1 MYNKFFGSF
10 NKENSNIYK
19 KYLEKINNLENE
31 IELLTEN
38 DIKIKVKNLI
48 INFQKNKNL
57 DNLLVE
63 SFALTREAS
72 KRTLGLRHFDVQLM
86 AGIVLHNGKI
96 AEMKTGEGKTLAA
109 TLAAVLNSLSL
120 NGVQIVTV
128 NDYLAKRDKQLMS
141 QLYRYLG
148 LSIGLIQENMNSLE
162 RRKNYSADITYVT
175 NSELVFDY
183 LRDNLVKSIKKI
195 VLPKFNYCIIDEVD
209 SILID
214 EARTPLIISRTLE
227 GPFEKYITSN
237 EISNYLTYQHHFT
250 VNEKI
255 KNITLTSEGIKFIEQ
270 MLSIE
275 SIYDINDP
283 WFPFINN
290 ALKAKIFYK
299 KNINYIIENEEIL
312 IIDESTGRI
321 MSDRR
326 WSDGLHEAIEAKE
339 HVVIRKGSEILS
351 SLTYQNFFLSYPKFA
366 GMSGTAKTSED
377 EFEKIYN
384 LSVFVIPTQN
394 KMIRNDLK
402 DFVYKDEFS
411 KWKAVAKEVAEIKK
425 IGRPILLGTTSIE
438 KSQII
443 SELLKD
449 LNIKHRL
456 LNAQPENI
464 KLESEIIA
472 QAGKK
477 FSVTVATNMAG
488 RGTDILLG
496 GNPDFQT
503 RQQIFEL
510 LNQLNNNKFFFL
522 LIKKNLSKK
531 LLGRKKD
538 LNLSSLLLISRELEI
553 KIILN
558 FFLITYIKLNISLK
572 IFLKNSFLMTYF
584 DKINIESNIINVIEN
599 GYPFSKNLIDS
610 DLKNLYNFY
619 FSINK
624 ENCFVEKNLLK
635 KLGGLFVIGTEH
647 HESLRIDN
655 QLRGRSGRQGDP
667 GSSRFFVSLDDNL
680 LRIFG
685 GQEIKKL
692 LQKFDPSNSLPLD
705 LNFLDNIINNSQK
718 KVEES
723 YYETRKNLLEYDKII
738 HTQRMYIYKIRN
750 IILNSINLKEEIVT
764 YGENLMFK
772 FAQTLEKIKRKNLKD
787 EFLAIQKEINF
798 LLSVESI
805 FLDFNH
811 LKILTFE
818 EIYNIL
824 IEQFWITYDLK
835 EEQLE
840 TIKPGLMR
848 IFEKKILLAEV
859 DKNWKLH
866 LQKTDIIKETIGWRT
881 YGQLDPLLEYN
892 NEASK
897 LFVAT
902 IYNIKY
908 NSLYEILQSKI
919 LFDKKINFSIKV
931 K

>member
-1 MYNKFFGSF
+1 MSINFFNLF
-10 NKENSNIYK
+10 NKNNSFIFE
-19 KYLEKINNLENE
+19 KYLQKINNLEYE
-31 IELLTEN
+31 IEFLTEN
-38 DIKIKVKNLI
+38 QIKEKIKNLI
-48 INFQKNKNL
+48 IHFQKTKNL
-57 DNLLVE
+57 DDILVE

-86 AGIVLHNGKI
+86 AGIVLHQGKI

-148 LSIGLIQENMNSLE
+148 LSIGLIQENMNSFE

-183 LRDNLVKSIKKI
+183 LRDNLVQSIKKI

-214 EARTPLIISRTLE
+214 EARTPLIISRTLQ
-227 GPFEKYITSN
+227 GPIEKYLTSN
-237 EISNYLTYQHHFT
+237 EISNYLVYNSHHIID
-250 VNEKI
+250 EKL
-255 KNITLTSEGIKFIEQ
+255 KNITLTSEGIKFIQ
-270 MLSIE
+270 QILNISTL
-275 SIYDINDP
+275 YDINDP

-299 KNINYIIENEEIL
+299 KNINYIIENDEIL

-339 HVVIRKGSEILS
+339 QVFIKKGSEILS
-351 SLTYQNFFLSYPKFA
+351 SLTYQNFFLSYPKFS

-384 LSVFVIPTQN
+384 LSVFVIPTKN

-402 DFVYKDEFS
+402 DLVYKDEFT
-411 KWKAVAKEVAEIKK
+411 KWKAVAKEVQKIKK

-449 LNIKHRL
+449 LNINHRL

-496 GNPDFQT
+496 GNPDFRT

-510 LNQLNNNKFFFL
+510 LNQLNKNKFFFL
-522 LIKKNLSKK
+522 LVKKSLSKK
-531 LLGRKKD
+531 LIKRENNFTLF
-538 LNLSSLLLISRELEI
+538 NLLLIARELEI

-558 FFLITYIKLNISLK
+558 FFLITYIKSNTSLR
-572 IFLKNSFLMTYF
+572 IFLNFIYIITYLN
-584 DKINIESNIINVIEN
+584 KINIETNIINVIEN
-599 GYPFSKNLIDS
+599 GYPFSKNLMDNF
-610 DLKNLYNFY
+610 LKYLYNFY

-624 ENCFVEKNLLK
+624 KNSFIEKNFLK

-667 GSSRFFVSLDDNL
+667 GSSRFFVSLDDDL

-692 LQKFDPSNSLPLD
+692 IYKFESLNSLPLN
-705 LNFLDNIINNSQK
+705 LNFLDNIIANSQK
-718 KVEES
+718 KVEDS
-723 YYETRKNLLEYDKII
+723 YYEVRKNLLEYDKVI
-738 HTQRMYIYKIRN
+738 HTQRIFVYKIRN
-750 IILNSINLKEEIVT
+750 MILNSNNLKDEIVT
-764 YGENLMFK
+764 YGEDLMFQ
-772 FAQTLEKIKRKNLKD
+772 FAKTFEKIKKQNLQI
-787 EFLAIQKEINF
+787 EFLELEKEITF
-798 LLSVESI
+798 LLSISYL
-805 FLDFNH
+805 FSDLNN
-811 LKILTFE
+811 LKRFTFE
-818 EIYNIL
+818 EIYYAL
-824 IEQFWITYDLK
+824 MEEFWITYDLK

-848 IFEKKILLAEV
+848 IFEKKVLLTEI
-859 DKNWKLH
+859 DKSWKLY
-866 LQKTDIIKETIGWRT
+866 LQKIDIIKETIGWRT

-892 NEASK
+892 NETSK
-897 LFVAT
+897 LFVVI
-902 IYNIKY
+902 IYKIKY

-919 LFDKKINFSIKV
+919 IFDKKK
-931 K
+931 